1 MDLSVIIVE
10 YLDLKSLER
19 AISSIYYNINNLI
32 TEIIVISN
40 SSYSIKRQVEIRS
53 NFCGPQF
60 IFNDK
65 NLGFGK
71 AVNQGIKVS
80 SGKFIMLLNPDARL
94 LDNSLENAVDFMTQN
109 RKIAIIGPMTLDGD
123 GKLHDTFRKFMSI
136 RSLLSRTVKRFL
148 NNGSGKFL
156 ENTNYLKAKRVDWV
170 SGGCL
175 LGRRSAIEKT
185 GLLDERYF
193 MYMEDMDWCRRFWQ
207 NGFEVWFLPEWKI
220 EHIGGKG
227 STKRLGVT
235 NRLMW
240 IHTISYCKYYFKWL
254 HFKIPF

>member
-1 MDLSVIIVE
+1 
-10 YLDLKSLER
+10 
-19 AISSIYYNINNLI
+19 
-32 TEIIVISN
+32 
-40 SSYSIKRQVEIRS
+40 
-53 NFCGPQF
+53 
-60 IFNDK
+60 
-65 NLGFGK
+65 
-71 AVNQGIKVS
+71 
-80 SGKFIMLLNPDARL
+80 MLLNPDARL